1 MTSWDLELLDKEQSE
16 YVARQLGAPVV
27 IEDLSWGLV
36 DTKVL
41 HVRAGDRDFVVK
53 AAPLTNHHIG
63 REITAHETY
72 TEPLVRLARTGQL
85 VAADRAAN
93 ILISTYQPGTLV
105 EGTSYEFAPDVHAQ
119 AGSALRAF
127 HDQHPRSDG
136 EYESR
141 ATDKANAWLDRKHR
155 IAPAVEAEARLV
167 LSTYRPASIVVAPT
181 HGDWQPRNWLIEQER
196 VRVIDF
202 GRFDFRP
209 PATDLCRLATQQW
222 KAVPTLEAAFLSGYG
237 PDPRDDQ
244 VWSMDLLREAIG
256 TAVWAFLVGDVKF
269 EAQGHRMLEE
279 AIACF

>member
-1 MTSWDLELLDKEQSE
+1 MTSWDLELLDRTQSE
-16 YVARQLGAPVV
+16 YVARLLGAPVV

-41 HVRAGDRDFVVK
+41 HVRADDVDFVVK
-53 AAPLTNHHIG
+53 AAPVTNHHIG

-85 VAADRAAN
+85 VAADRAVN

-105 EGTSYEFAPDVHAQ
+105 EGTSHEFAPDVHAQ

-127 HDQHPRSDG
+127 HNQHSRLDG
-136 EYESR
+136 EYEIR
-141 ATDKANAWLDRKHR
+141 ATEKANAWLDRKHR
-155 IAPAVEAEARLV
+155 IAPAVEAEARRV
-167 LSTYRPASIVVAPT
+167 LSAYRPASIVVAPT
-181 HGDWQPRNWLIEQER
+181 HGDWQPRNWLIERER

-209 PATDLCRLATQQW
+209 PATDFCRLATQQW
-222 KAVPTLEAAFLSGYG
+222 KELPALEAAFLDGYG
-237 PDPRDDQ
+237 ADPREAH

-256 TAVWAFLVGDVKF
+256 TAVWAFLVGDVEF
-269 EAQGHRMLEE
+269 ETQGHRMLED
-279 AIACF
+279 AISRF